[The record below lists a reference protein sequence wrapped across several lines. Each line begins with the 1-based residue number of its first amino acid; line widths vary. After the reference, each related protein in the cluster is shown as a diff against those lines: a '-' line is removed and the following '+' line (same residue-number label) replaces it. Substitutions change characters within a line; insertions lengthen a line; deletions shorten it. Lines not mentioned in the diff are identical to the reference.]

1 MAQKQK
7 ESIRNVTCK
16 IRLNEEENNILD
28 KICKK
33 TDSTKSDVMRSALA
47 TYYKEMERYF
57 TDRTTTSTKTSDIL
71 DKAKAHGY
79 LNGYDFSILVQNLL
93 VSENGYVIDTW
104 NWKNVNA
111 EAALRLIE
119 KIKRHP
125 ILWKHF
131 FMVA

>member
-7 ESIRNVTCK
+7 ESTRNVACK

-47 TYYKEMERYF
+47 AYYKEMERYF
-57 TDRTTTSTKTSDIL
+57 TDSATTSTKTSDIL
-71 DKAKAHGY
+71 DKAKAQGY

-93 VSENGYVIDTW
+93 VSENGYVIDTG
-104 NWKNVNA
+104 NWENVNA
-111 EAALRLIE
+111 EVALRLVE
-119 KIKRHP
+119 KIKSHP
-125 ILWKHF
+125 ILWKLF